1 MTVFDLFSEPIYYG
15 FQPSSAYSSEQALS
29 DKEMNYN
36 SEQAA
41 LNRQFQAEQSQIARE
56 WQEKMR
62 NSELSSAFA
71 QARENGLNPYAL
83 FSSANVSTPGTS
95 VPSGST
101 ASYSGFAAAN
111 RSAAASERNTA
122 ANNKTSLRVAGINA
136 IASMFNSALS
146 VVGGLGR
153 ASILASKWSK

>member
-1 MTVFDLFSEPIYYG
+1 MTVFDVFSQPLYYG
-15 FQPSSAYSSEQALS
+15 SQPSSAYNSEQALS

-36 SEQAA
+36 SEQAQ
-41 LNRQFQAEQSQIARE
+41 LNREFQAEQSKIARE

-62 NSELSSAFA
+62 DTELSSAFA

-101 ASYSGFAAAN
+101 ASYSGYAAAN

-122 ANNKTSLRVAGINA
+122 ANNKTTLRVAGINA
-136 IASMFNSALS
+136 ITSMFNSALS
-146 VVGGLGR
+146 AVSGLER
-153 ASILASKWSK
+153 ASILASKFN

>member
-1 MTVFDLFSEPIYYG
+1 MTYYQAFSEPIPYG
-15 FQPSSAYSSEQALS
+15 NESAYSYSSEQALS
-29 DKEMNYN
+29 DKEMNFN
-36 SEQAA
+36 AEQAA

-83 FSSANVSTPGTS
+83 FSSANISTPGTS

-101 ASYSGFAAAN
+101 ASYSGYAAAN
-111 RSAAASERNTA
+111 RSAVASERNTER
-122 ANNKTSLRVAGINA
+122 NNTTSLRVAGISA
-136 IASMFNSALS
+136 ISSMFNSALS
-146 VVGGLGR
+146 AVSSLGR
-153 ASILASKWSK
+153 ASILASKLR